1 VTMPTHAMVLAA
13 GRGTRMKALSRNLPK
28 PLMVVAGR
36 TLLDRTL
43 DRVAAAGIGTAVV
56 NTHYLAEMVETHIAT
71 RRTPPEIVLSP
82 ESALLETG
90 GGVAAALPLLGDGP
104 FFVHNS
110 DVILPD
116 GPTPSLV
123 RLAETWN
130 GAAMDALLLVHRTP
144 HAIGYSGYGD
154 YFVDAWGRMRRRRGH
169 EVAPYLFTGVQLL
182 HPRLFEGCPEGPF
195 SLNVLYDRAQ
205 AAGRLWAV
213 VHDGMWIHVG
223 TPEGLQRANRLLT
236 SPYLFD
242 ER

>member
-1 VTMPTHAMVLAA
+1 MTLPTHAMVLAA
-13 GRGTRMKALSRNLPK
+13 GRGTRMKALSRHLPK

-43 DRVAAAGIGTAVV
+43 DRIAAVGIGTAVV
-56 NTHYLAEMVETHIAT
+56 NTHYLGEAVEAHLAT
-71 RRTPPEIVLSP
+71 RHGAPEIVLSP
-82 ESALLETG
+82 ETELLETG
-90 GGVAAALPLLGDGP
+90 GGVAAALPLLGAEP
-104 FFVHNS
+104 FLVHNS

-123 RLAETWN
+123 RLGRSWDDGT
-130 GAAMDALLLVHRTP
+130 MDALLLVHRTP
-144 HAIGYSGYGD
+144 HAVGYTGFGD
-154 YFVDAWGRMRRRRGH
+154 YFVDAWGRMRRRRGQ
-169 EVAPYLFTGVQLL
+169 EVAPYLFTGVQML

-205 AAGRLWAV
+205 TTGRLWAV

-236 SPYLFD
+236 SPYLFE